1 MIIALIGNDGS
12 GKTTIAK
19 KLVKFFNDLD
29 YDVDYEHEYE
39 YGILKFFLR
48 ILGKDRLS
56 KSKLEF
62 LDIKIK
68 RKRYYVWPFLV
79 WFDRFIQ
86 HYYYR
91 LFKKKSIMI
100 LDRYAYDHYMSFRYS
115 GYMIRV
121 AKFLYLNFPKPDVCI
136 NLWVDPNVAL
146 ERKKDTHMFK
156 LEFYKS
162 QTEEYSKLSQLLAI
176 PRINTQKPIESTLE
190 EIVRIIIKKAYETQ
204 NPMIAKIASKK
215 FPTNAIEKVSIII
228 PTFNRDEKLK
238 RLLESLYREIK
249 NTKRKIEV
257 FVVDDAVRSETKDLT
272 NIFKNKFSENSIS
285 LMYLNS
291 EGNQYPSSCRNLG
304 AKLTTGQLLIFI
316 DDDNELSGNV
326 IETISKFMEDHPFV
340 GMSGITTYTP
350 DGKLW
355 CIGGR
360 ISKNPFT
367 VFAGN
372 IREGI
377 NERIKIVDFTPNLY
391 AVRKDVFKKVEGFDT
406 KNFPMAFEEGDLSLR
421 IWQKGFIICVQ
432 NEKNVYTTHLTI
444 DFKDR
449 PMRPERYYIRGK
461 SRILFYNK
469 YHKRL
474 LLWKGIP
481 DILFRTIITLRYKIP
496 FQTKRK
502 LISEYM
508 RGMRDAFQMID
519 NE

>member
-68 RKRYYVWPFLV
+68 RKRYYVWPFFV

-190 EIVRIIIKKAYETQ
+190 EIVRIIIKKAHEKR
-204 NPMIAKIASKK
+204 NPIIAKIVSKGL
-215 FPTNAIEKVSIII
+215 TTYEIQKVSVII

-238 RLLESLYREIK
+238 CLLESLFREIK
-249 NTKRKIEV
+249 NTKRQVEII
-257 FVVDDAVRSETKDLT
+257 VVDDAIRTETKELVDS
-272 NIFKNKFSENSIS
+272 IKNKHLENSIS
-285 LMYLNS
+285 LKYLNS
-291 EGNQYPSSCRNLG
+291 RGDQYPSYCRNLG
-304 AKLTTGQLLIFI
+304 VKQATGDLLLFV

-326 IETISKFMEDHPFV
+326 IETISEFMENHTFV
-340 GMSGITTYTP
+340 GMSGIMTYTQ
-350 DGKLW
+350 DRKLW
-355 CIGGR
+355 CVGGK
-360 ISKNPFT
+360 ITKNSF
-367 VFAGN
+367 VVLAGN
-372 IREGI
+372 MREEMKE
-377 NERIKIVDFTPNLY
+377 NIKIVDFIPNLY
-391 AVRKDVFKKVEGFDT
+391 AVRKDVFTKLGGYDV
-406 KNFPMAFEEGDLSLR
+406 KNFPMAFEEADLSLR
-421 IWQKGFIICVQ
+421 IWESGFIVCVQ
-432 NEKNVYTTHLTI
+432 NVKNSYTTHLTI
-444 DFKDR
+444 DSKDK
-449 PMRPERYYIRGK
+449 PMRPERYYIRGR

-469 YHKRL
+469 HHKKL

-481 DILFRTIITLRYKIP
+481 DILFRTIITLKYRIP

-502 LISEYM
+502 LISEYIK
-508 RGMRDAFQMID
+508 GVHDAFQMID